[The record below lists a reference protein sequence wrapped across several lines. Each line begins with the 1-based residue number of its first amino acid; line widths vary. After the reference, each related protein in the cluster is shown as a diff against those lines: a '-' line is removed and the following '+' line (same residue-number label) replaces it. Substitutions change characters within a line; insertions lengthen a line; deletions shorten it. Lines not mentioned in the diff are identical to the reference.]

1 VISGALSYVT
11 GSHSFKGGAQ
21 WSFGVDG
28 NSQIRTGDLV
38 QNYLDAAGKSCV
50 EGDLTSCTPN
60 TVTVYN
66 TPTRYFEYVNRDL
79 GLYAQDTWTMKR
91 LTVSPGIRFD
101 VFNAQSQAGCRN
113 AGRFAPAACR
123 DSAPDQPNWTN
134 VSPRMAVVYDLFGN
148 AQTALKASVSKYM
161 LPWAGGWAKRYDTFT
176 TVTDVRNWR
185 DLNGDDIAQDS
196 EIGASGNS
204 NFGVSTGRSPDPNLS
219 REYNVETALGVQHQ
233 LLPQLAIFG
242 GYFHRH
248 FYKQEAQR
256 NPLLTA
262 ADWTPFQVANPLGNG
277 EMITLFNLNAAK
289 AGQYASQLIDVN
301 SDINRTIYD
310 GFEVSFTARL
320 PRRAIV
326 FGGWSNDRVISIT
339 CDQYDPNKLRFCDQT
354 GKTFQE
360 YGKTSMPPFRN
371 DFKLAG
377 SYPLAWGV
385 EVSGVFMSYA
395 GKGNSYTAQDPSL
408 GVYWSVPVSSFPNG
422 QRTRVVTSAPILLN
436 AGSQTQAPGVNLI
449 PPNTKFQDRWNQ
461 VDLSAKRT
469 FKYGRREFQGQ
480 FAVFNVTNGNV
491 VLQEVQ
497 TYGSTLGQ
505 PQNFLQARM
514 MRLAL
519 LVNF

>member
-1 VISGALSYVT
+1 
-11 GSHSFKGGAQ
+11 
-21 WSFGVDG
+21 
-28 NSQIRTGDLV
+28 
-38 QNYLDAAGKSCV
+38 
-50 EGDLTSCTPN
+50 
-60 TVTVYN
+60 
-66 TPTRYFEYVNRDL
+66 
-79 GLYAQDTWTMKR
+79 
-91 LTVSPGIRFD
+91 
-101 VFNAQSQAGCRN
+101 
-113 AGRFAPAACR
+113 
-123 DSAPDQPNWTN
+123 
-134 VSPRMAVVYDLFGN
+134 MAVVYDLFGN

-185 DLNGDDIAQDS
+185 DLNGDDIAQDN
-196 EIGASGNS
+196 EIGASGNA

-326 FGGWSNDRVISIT
+326 FGGWNNDRVISIT
-339 CDQYDPNKLRFCDQT
+339 CDQYDPNKLRYCDQT

-377 SYPLAWGV
+377 SYPLAFGV

-408 GVYWSVPVSSFPNG
+408 GVYWSVPVTSFPNN
-422 QRTRVVTSAPILLN
+422 QRTRVVTSAPILLA

-461 VDLSAKRT
+461 IDLSAKRT
-469 FKYGRREFQGQ
+469 FKYGRKEFQGQ

-497 TYGSTLGQ
+497 TYGVTLGQ

-519 LVNF
+519 LINF